1 MPPFAQKKQ
10 KRPLSCKTAT
20 SIHPVTVQRRKRTHT
35 RVRWTQQSSA
45 SNRTSGYK
53 RPDGNQ
59 MHNRFRADQIT
70 KFALKKKRHASQH
83 NPTHQGN
90 DREREKKL
98 KCMRNACELEH
109 SAIACDCMRT
119 GTHGNC
125 MRLR

>member
-1 MPPFAQKKQ
+1 
-10 KRPLSCKTAT
+10 
-20 SIHPVTVQRRKRTHT
+20 
-35 RVRWTQQSSA
+35 
-45 SNRTSGYK
+45 
-53 RPDGNQ
+53 

-119 GTHGNC
+119 ETHGNC
-125 MRLR
+125 MRLHANWNTRQLHATAPKASNVTTVKRTKGSGQKRDGVSLQGREL